1 MNNSNSLATDRNA
14 SVSVV
19 VPSYNHAAFVEKCLR
34 SIFKQTLQPT
44 ELLVIDDGSGD
55 ESPAVIERTLKDSPA
70 SCEFIARSHKGLT
83 KTLNEALEKTRGDY
97 FAYLGSDDLWLPEFL
112 AARVKALSRRDE
124 AVLAYGHAY
133 SIDEHDQI
141 IDCTSDWA
149 KYVDGNATAML
160 LSTLAPLSPTVVYR
174 RNTLAR
180 HGWNETSRL
189 EDYELYLRLS
199 ADGDFAFDP
208 RVLSAWR
215 QHGQNTSV
223 NLVMMMEEKLA
234 AQQQTA
240 AVLGVTS
247 QDLDRFHTLAR
258 FRSAQELMRQGQK
271 SKATSLAFRNLR
283 GLSSAREALRMSLGL
298 IAPNPLLRWN
308 RMRKQRQAMQQYGK
322 IEV

>member
-1 MNNSNSLATDRNA
+1 M
-14 SVSVV
+14 
-19 VPSYNHAAFVEKCLR
+19 
-34 SIFKQTLQPT
+34 
-44 ELLVIDDGSGD
+44 
-55 ESPAVIERTLKDSPA
+55 LKDSPA
-70 SCEFIARSHKGLT
+70 PSEFIARSHKGLT

-112 AARVKALSRRDE
+112 AARLKSLSQCDE

-149 KYVDGNATAML
+149 SYVDGNATAML

-174 RNTLAR
+174 RNALAR
-180 HGWNETSRL
+180 HSWNETSRL

-215 QHGQNTSV
+215 QHERNTSI

-234 AQQQTA
+234 AQQETA

-308 RMRKQRQAMQQYGK
+308 RMRRQQRATAQYGK

>member
-1 MNNSNSLATDRNA
+1 MTNSDSSPTERNT
-14 SVSVV
+14 VSVV

-55 ESPAVIERTLKDSPA
+55 ESCAIIERTLKDSPVR
-70 SCEFIARSHKGLT
+70 CEFIARSHRGLT
-83 KTLNEALEKTRGDY
+83 KTLNEALEKTRGGF

-112 AARVKALSRRDE
+112 AARVTCLSRRDE
-124 AVLAYGHAY
+124 AVLAYGNAY
-133 SIDEHDQI
+133 SIDERDQI

-149 KYVDGNATAML
+149 TYVDGNATAML
-160 LSTLAPLSPTVVYR
+160 LTTLAPLSPTVVYR
-174 RNTLAR
+174 RNALAR
-180 HGWNETSRL
+180 HAWNETSRL

-215 QHGQNTSV
+215 QHRRNTSV
-223 NLVMMMEEKLA
+223 NLIMMMEEKLA

-247 QDLDRFHTLAR
+247 RDLHRLHTLAR

-298 IAPNPLLRWN
+298 IAPTPLLRWN
-308 RMRKQRQAMQQYGK
+308 RMRKQQRVMQQYGK

>member
-1 MNNSNSLATDRNA
+1 MTNSDSSSTERNA

-34 SIFKQTLQPT
+34 SIFKQTLTPT
-44 ELLVIDDGSGD
+44 ELLVIDDGSED
-55 ESPAVIERTLKDSPA
+55 ESSAVIERTLKDAPVR
-70 SCEFIARSHKGLT
+70 CDFIVRSHKGLT
-83 KTLNEALEKTRGDY
+83 KTLNEALEKTRGDF

-112 AARVKALSRRDE
+112 AARVNSLSRRHE
-124 AVLAYGHAY
+124 AVLAYGNAY

-149 KYVDGNATAML
+149 SYVDGNATAML
-160 LSTLAPLSPTVVYR
+160 FSTLAPLSPTVVYR
-174 RNTLAR
+174 RNALTR
-180 HGWNETSRL
+180 HGWNEKSKL

-199 ADGDFAFDP
+199 VDGDFAFDP

-215 QHGQNTSV
+215 QHGRNTSV
-223 NLVMMMEEKLA
+223 NLIMMMEEKLA

-240 AVLGVTS
+240 AALGVTS
-247 QDLDRFHTLAR
+247 KDLDRFHTLAR

-283 GLSSAREALRMSLGL
+283 GLSSAREAVRMSLGL
-298 IAPNPLLRWN
+298 IVPNPLLRWN
-308 RMRKQRQAMQQYGK
+308 RMRKQQRAIEQYGK